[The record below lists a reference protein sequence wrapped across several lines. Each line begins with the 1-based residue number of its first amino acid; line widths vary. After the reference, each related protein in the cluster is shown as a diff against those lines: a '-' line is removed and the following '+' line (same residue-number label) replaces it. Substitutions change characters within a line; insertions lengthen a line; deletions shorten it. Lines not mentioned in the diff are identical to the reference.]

1 MAFELIDIGKTG
13 YIELAELERICS
25 QLNMGF
31 TKEEIEK
38 MIYTLAELS
47 SSTSLELK
55 ELEEKNNIYPNIFS
69 STKNNII

>member
-1 MAFELIDIGKTG
+1 MNSNFKKEMKMAFELIDIGETG

-38 MIYTLAELS
+38 MIDKASNGTGKVYIEQFTEMM
-47 SSTSLELK
+47 K
-55 ELEEKNNIYPNIFS
+55 D
-69 STKNNII
+69 